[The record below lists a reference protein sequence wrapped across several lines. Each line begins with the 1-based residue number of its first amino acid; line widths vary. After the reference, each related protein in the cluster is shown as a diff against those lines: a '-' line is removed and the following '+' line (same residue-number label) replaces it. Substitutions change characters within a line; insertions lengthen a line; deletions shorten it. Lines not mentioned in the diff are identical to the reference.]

1 MRAYVHLWVVA
12 QSVQQSHGVR
22 RVQER
27 CDFLCRHPPS
37 FGHLW
42 RRNEVT
48 PDGTTSKY
56 QRDDAK
62 AHVLVDTSEA
72 FDLDDKTCLF
82 QEFPDEAFRHRFGQF
97 ENTARRL
104 PLTVVLTTD
113 CQGSVGGINDGRC
126 DTDRMTLEVLLHPRY
141 LRGYARL
148 VYPSIGVPRV
158 EPGIDPTS
166 DRPVFRQIAE
176 QLRAQI
182 LDGSLGEGA
191 KLPSESELIGTYGT
205 ARMTVR
211 QAIASLKSEG
221 LVHTEHGKGAFVRR
235 RPQVRR
241 LSYDRFARRHRKAG
255 KAAWLAEAELVG
267 FTPGVEV
274 VGVERIRAT
283 ETVADR
289 LGLRRGSSV
298 VSRSRRYLADGEP
311 VELATS
317 YIPWEIAKGTPIAE
331 NDAGPGGIYARIE
344 ERGHR
349 LSHFTEDVT
358 TRMPTPDEMRS
369 LRLASGV
376 PVMVVARTAYDVDDR
391 AVELCDT
398 VMAGD
403 RFVLAYRLPAD

>member
-1 MRAYVHLWVVA
+1 
-12 QSVQQSHGVR
+12 
-22 RVQER
+22 
-27 CDFLCRHPPS
+27 
-37 FGHLW
+37 
-42 RRNEVT
+42 
-48 PDGTTSKY
+48 
-56 QRDDAK
+56 
-62 AHVLVDTSEA
+62 
-72 FDLDDKTCLF
+72 
-82 QEFPDEAFRHRFGQF
+82 
-97 ENTARRL
+97 
-104 PLTVVLTTD
+104 
-113 CQGSVGGINDGRC
+113 
-126 DTDRMTLEVLLHPRY
+126 MTLEVLLHPRY